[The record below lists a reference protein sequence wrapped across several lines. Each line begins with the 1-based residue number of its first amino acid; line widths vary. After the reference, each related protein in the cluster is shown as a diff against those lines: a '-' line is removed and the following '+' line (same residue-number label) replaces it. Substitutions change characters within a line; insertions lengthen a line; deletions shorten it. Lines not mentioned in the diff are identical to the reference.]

1 MAIEEMKSP
10 ERIKRFIGLSTDTKP
25 IAGIAKGSEFTESDT
40 RLVYKWDGD
49 EQIGTSS
56 NWRVWDSL
64 NAVTVTN
71 GRLDVGLQASD
82 QLGAQTYTRTMFQGT
97 SVATG
102 TPAGTYTVALDS
114 IDISTAVIVLVTSAG
129 TVTVDGQVSYDGV
142 TNPAPGTPFTL
153 FSGVAAGTYSVE
165 LSGVTNFVYGHVMT
179 GDIDISGAAS
189 DIELYLMAQ
198 GK

>member
-1 MAIEEMKSP
+1 MSIQNPSFSQLKQTLLYGTNEQT
-10 ERIKRFIGLSTDTKP
+10 GLAEP
-25 IAGIAKGSEFTESDT
+25 
-40 RLVYKWDGD
+40 VYG
-49 EQIGTSS
+49 
-56 NWRVWDSL
+56 
-64 NAVTVTN
+64 AN
-71 GRLDVGLQASD
+71 GRMSVGVDAS
-82 QLGAQTYTRTMFQGT
+82 QFPQSQTYTRTMFQGT

-142 TNPAPGTPFTL
+142 TNPVPGTPFTL
-153 FSGVAAGTYSVE
+153 FSAVTVGTYSVE
-165 LSGVTNFVYGHVMT
+165 LSAVTNFVYGHVMT